1 MAGSTPGSGT
11 ADPVATILAAPAS
24 SRSVRERRWRI
35 LRRAARARLAPFGA
49 AVMLLAVAVA
59 VLAPVV
65 APYNPLKQDLNHPLA
80 RPDRIHLLGTDNV
93 GRDVLSRVI
102 FGTRV
107 SLAAGFGSVVIAVLA
122 GRLLRPLAGL
132 AGGPAGRPVNRLIGA
147 GAFLPPPRLG
157 PCPRAVR

>member
-49 AVMLLAVAVA
+49 AVMLLAVTVA
-59 VLAPVV
+59 LLAPVV
-65 APYNPLKQDLNHPLA
+65 APYNPLKQDLNHTLA

-122 GRLLRPLAGL
+122 GGVPRPLAGA
-132 AGGPAGRPVNRLIGA
+132 AGGRAGGA
-147 GAFLPPPRLG
+147 PRCTSDAAACSSPPLCG
-157 PCPRAVR
+157 